1 MGKVLRV
8 IRRVLAIL
16 AVIIAL
22 VYFFVLQYPEL
33 DRNLEVGR
41 WHRVSDPEM
50 VCSDGSPYRALFRKR
65 LGRGCARLLRGRRRE
80 HQRGD
85 CSGRLLQQDRNRH
98 RRAREPH
105 HEHGGIASEVEG
117 SPFEDWSVIAFP
129 YATGDFHAG
138 AGEFPYTNAEGRE
151 RVLYHHG
158 YTNFRTV
165 MDQMTELSGIDS
177 TDTVVVAVY
186 SAGGFASALLAD
198 DVFSDY
204 FPAAKSK
211 TTLADSSLSIYDGWR
226 DVAENV

>member
-1 MGKVLRV
+1 M
-8 IRRVLAIL
+8 
-16 AVIIAL
+16 
-22 VYFFVLQYPEL
+22 
-33 DRNLEVGR
+33 
-41 WHRVSDPEM
+41 
-50 VCSDGSPYRALFRKR
+50 
-65 LGRGCARLLRGRRRE
+65 
-80 HQRGD
+80 
-85 CSGRLLQQDRNRH
+85 
-98 RRAREPH
+98 
-105 HEHGGIASEVEG
+105 
-117 SPFEDWSVIAFP
+117 IAFP